1 MHKYQNGI
9 TREGRTPSMTDN
21 NNIANPENVV
31 DPAASGQVDE
41 VTEVTAETP
50 QEEIELF
57 DYTEIADKV
66 IKLQVDGEEVIVPI
80 KEALA
85 GYQRQADY
93 TRKTQELSEQRKQVQ
108 FAATLAESLQKDP
121 AGTLQALQQHYGVK
135 APIQDQQ
142 VEEEWLDPAE
152 KQFRS
157 LEQRI
162 AAFEQQKA
170 MDDLTRTID
179 SLQSK
184 YGDDFNADEV
194 VAKALATGSTDLEA
208 VFKQIAF
215 DKVYSKASEAQ
226 KKLMDEQAR
235 VEAKRSAAV
244 VSGGSANKNS
254 VVAKAAKPTSVFEA
268 FEQAKKSLNI

>member
-1 MHKYQNGI
+1 
-9 TREGRTPSMTDN
+9 MTDNN

-31 DPAASGQVDE
+31 DPAANGQVDE
-41 VTEVTAETP
+41 VTEVVAETP
-50 QEEIELF
+50 EQELDLF

-66 IKLQVDGEEVIVPI
+66 IKLQVDGEEVVVPV

-108 FAATLAESLQKDP
+108 YASALAEALQNDPAATLQL
-121 AGTLQALQQHYGVK
+121 LQQQYGV
-135 APIQDQQ
+135 ATQP
-142 VEEEWLDPAE
+142 EEDEWMDPAE
-152 KQFRS
+152 KQMQQ

-162 AAFEQQKA
+162 QAFEQSKA
-170 MDDLTRTID
+170 MDELTKTID

-184 YGDDFNADEV
+184 YGDDFNADEI
-194 VAKALATGSTDLEA
+194 VAKALTTGSTDLEA

-215 DKVYSKASEAQ
+215 DKVYSKASEAE
-226 KKLMDEQAR
+226 KKLAQEQSR
-235 VEAKRSAAV
+235 VEAKRSASV

-254 VVAKAAKPTSVFEA
+254 AAPKAAKPTSVFEA
-268 FEQAKKSLNI
+268 FEQAKKTLNY